1 MEREGINMFE
11 RLEKLREDLERA
23 KRRRADADAKVKAL
37 EEKLKEA
44 ENTQVLADVN
54 AMKLTPEQ
62 VAQFLQ
68 LVASGQLPVNN
79 GSLPD
84 LLDGNKQSNGYES
97 VNRNEVSEKEMDADQ
112 DEEDL
117 ENEETEY

>member
-1 MEREGINMFE
+1 MFE

-54 AMKLTPEQ
+54 ALKLTPEQ

-68 LVASGQLPVNN
+68 LMASGQLPVNN
-79 GSLPD
+79 GNLPN
-84 LLDGNKQSNGYES
+84 LLGGNEQSNSYES
-97 VNRNEVSEKEMDADQ
+97 VTGNELSEKEMDADQ

-117 ENEETEY
+117 ENDENEY

>member
-1 MEREGINMFE
+1 MFE

-54 AMKLTPEQ
+54 ALKLTPEQ

-68 LVASGQLPVNN
+68 LMASGQLPVNN
-79 GSLPD
+79 GTRLQAEY
-84 LLDGNKQSNGYES
+84 LLQNGE
-97 VNRNEVSEKEMDADQ
+97 R
-112 DEEDL
+112 
-117 ENEETEY
+117 

>member
-1 MEREGINMFE
+1 MFE

-54 AMKLTPEQ
+54 ALKLTPEQ

-68 LVASGQLPVNN
+68 LVASGQLPVNT
-79 GSLPD
+79 GSLPI
-84 LLDGNKQSNGYES
+84 
-97 VNRNEVSEKEMDADQ
+97 DADDPKYPTFTIQ
-112 DEEDL
+112 FKGS
-117 ENEETEY
+117 N

>member
-1 MEREGINMFE
+1 MFE

-84 LLDGNKQSNGYES
+84 LLGGNEQSNGYEN
-97 VNRNEVSEKEMDADQ
+97 VARNEVSEKEMDADQ

>member
-1 MEREGINMFE
+1 MFE

-23 KRRRADADAKVKAL
+23 RRRRADVDVKVKAL

-54 AMKLTPEQ
+54 ALKLTPEQ

-84 LLDGNKQSNGYES
+84 LTGSNEQSNNYGS
-97 VNRNEVSEKEMDADQ
+97 VTRNELSEKETDADP
-112 DEEDL
+112 DEEEL
-117 ENEETEY
+117 ENDENEY